1 MSSNCRAE
9 AARVLAAVLDGASLN
24 EPLAKAVESV
34 PEADRALLQ
43 QLCYGT
49 LRSYHRL
56 QGILRQLLQKKLKRK
71 DNDINALLLLGLYQL
86 AEMRTPDHA
95 AISTTVEACRVLKK
109 HWATG
114 LVNGILRRY
123 TRESQALLSKLDNA
137 ETNSHPQWL
146 LDEIARSWPAYTDSI
161 IEANNTQPPMCL
173 RVNAIGATAQA
184 YEKQLTLAGV
194 ESQLC
199 ELSPVGIRLQSPV
212 DIVRLPGFTEGL
224 VSVQDEA
231 AQLAAAL
238 LDAQPGQRILDACAA
253 PGGKACHLL
262 ELVPG
267 VAELVVM
274 DVDAGRLHRVQENL
288 ERLKLP
294 ATLLQGDATRPPAAL
309 VGDRFDR
316 ILVDAPCSGSGVIRR
331 HPDIKLL
338 RRKEDIAQFADTQLA
353 ILKGLWPHLL
363 HEGKLLYVTCSILPL
378 ENQSVIERFLAA
390 ESSARLQPL
399 AVEWGVD
406 CGGTRQL
413 LPSTTGPDGM
423 YFALLEKV

>member
-1 MSSNCRAE
+1 VPTNCRAE

-24 EPLAKAVESV
+24 EPLARAVEAV

-71 DNDINALLLLGLYQL
+71 DNDINALLMLGLYQL

-123 TRESQALLSKLDNA
+123 TRESQALLSNLDSS
-137 ETNSHPQWL
+137 ESNSHPKWL
-146 LDEIARSWPAYTDSI
+146 LEEINRCWPAHADSI
-161 IEANNTQPPMCL
+161 IEANNAQPPMCL
-173 RVNAIGATAQA
+173 RVNSLGSTAEA
-184 YEKQLTLAGV
+184 YMQQLIQAGV
-194 ESQLC
+194 EGQPC

-212 DIVRLPGFTEGL
+212 DIVRLPGFTQGL

-231 AQLAAAL
+231 AQLAATL
-238 LDAQPGQRILDACAA
+238 LDARPGQRILDACAA

-262 ELVPG
+262 ERSPEI
-267 VAELVVM
+267 AELIAM

-288 ERLKLP
+288 ERLNLA
-294 ATLLQGDATRPPAAL
+294 ATLLQGDATTPPAAL

-378 ENQSVIERFLAA
+378 ENQSVIERFLAE

-399 AVEWGVD
+399 AVGWGVD

-413 LPSTTGPDGM
+413 LPSINGPDGL